1 MQKNTNM
8 KWSVK
13 MTETNKNLFDDLIDD
28 PFKDSSNELA
38 AQKSEVTEQQTK
50 SDVTSTYEKS
60 FSDEDQRKI
69 NEIAKQIKPLDN
81 DGLLLYGQQAQSKLS
96 QFSHQM
102 LTQVQ
107 SKDVGPIGSS
117 LRNLMNKLKEVNPDE
132 LQKQNKSRLKRIFRR
147 AERSVNEMFS
157 KYQSVGAQV
166 DRISVELQKSQN
178 MLMKD
183 VGLLDQLYEE
193 NKAYFDALNIYIAA
207 AEKKRDEL
215 KQNDLVELEN
225 KVNSSNNQM
234 DVQELADLQQYI
246 NRLEKRIYD
255 LQLSRQ
261 ITLQSAPQIRMIQN
275 INQTLAE
282 KIQSSILT
290 SIPLWKNQMAIAL
303 TLLRQQGASEAQKKV
318 TDTTNELLLKNS
330 EMLKQNAVRTAEENE
345 RGIVDIETLKT
356 TQTNIVD
363 TIQETLRIQE
373 DGTRKRQQ
381 AEQELQT
388 LEQDLKTKLLQ
399 LKDEQHQLRNTFKS

>member
-1 MQKNTNM
+1 
-8 KWSVK
+8 

-28 PFKDSSNELA
+28 PFKDSSEALTP
-38 AQKSEVTEQQTK
+38 QTSEITEQQTP
-50 SDVTSTYEKS
+50 SDVTSTYEKT

-69 NEIAKQIKPLDN
+69 DEIAKQIKPLDN
-81 DGLLLYGQQAQSKLS
+81 DGLLLYGQQAQNKLS

-107 SKDVGPIGSS
+107 SKDVGPIGNS

-132 LQKQNKSRLKRIFRR
+132 LQKQNQSRLKRIFRR
-147 AERSVNEMFS
+147 AERSVNEIFS

-215 KQNDLVELEN
+215 KQHNLVELEQ
-225 KVNSSNNQM
+225 KVKASNNQM

-330 EMLKQNAVRTAEENE
+330 EMLKQNAISTAEENE

-381 AEQELQT
+381 AEQELQS

-399 LKDEQHQLRNTFKS
+399 LKDEQQQLRNTFKS

>member
-1 MQKNTNM
+1 
-8 KWSVK
+8 

-28 PFKDSSNELA
+28 PFKDSSEALTP
-38 AQKSEVTEQQTK
+38 QTSEITEQQTP
-50 SDVTSTYEKS
+50 SDVTSTYEKT
-60 FSDEDQRKI
+60 FSDEDQRRI
-69 NEIAKQIKPLDN
+69 DEIAKQIKPLDN
-81 DGLLLYGQQAQSKLS
+81 DGLLLYGQQAQNKLS

-107 SKDVGPIGSS
+107 SKDVGLIGNS

-132 LQKQNKSRLKRIFRR
+132 LQKQNQSRLKRIFRR

-215 KQNDLVELEN
+215 KQHNLVDLEQ
-225 KVNSSNNQM
+225 KVKASNNQM

-330 EMLKQNAVRTAEENE
+330 EMLKQNAIRTAEENE

-381 AEQELQT
+381 AEQELQS

-399 LKDEQHQLRNTFKS
+399 LKDEQQQLRNTFKS

>member
-1 MQKNTNM
+1 
-8 KWSVK
+8 

-28 PFKDSSNELA
+28 PFKDSSNELV

-225 KVNSSNNQM
+225 KVKSSNNQM

>member
-1 MQKNTNM
+1 
-8 KWSVK
+8 
-13 MTETNKNLFDDLIDD
+13 MTENNKNLFDDLIDD
-28 PFKDSSNELA
+28 PFKDSSNELTP
-38 AQKSEVTEQQTK
+38 QKSEQTEENSQ
-50 SDVTSTYEKS
+50 SDVTSTYQQK
-60 FSDEDQRKI
+60 FSEEDQRKI

-81 DGLLLYGQQAQSKLS
+81 DGLLLYGQQAQNKLS

-132 LQKQNKSRLKRIFRR
+132 LQKQNKSRLRRIFKR

-215 KQNDLVELEN
+215 KQNDLVQLEN
-225 KVNSSNNQM
+225 KVKQSNNQM
-234 DVQELADLQQYI
+234 DVQDLADLQQYI

-330 EMLKQNAVRTAEENE
+330 EMLKQNAIRTAEENE

-388 LEQDLKTKLLQ
+388 LEADLKTKLLQ

>member
-1 MQKNTNM
+1 
-8 KWSVK
+8 

-28 PFKDSSNELA
+28 PFKDSSEALTP
-38 AQKSEVTEQQTK
+38 QTSEITEQQTP
-50 SDVTSTYEKS
+50 SDVTSTYEKT

-69 NEIAKQIKPLDN
+69 DEIAKQIKPLDN
-81 DGLLLYGQQAQSKLS
+81 DGLLLYGQQAQNKLS

-107 SKDVGPIGSS
+107 SKDVGPIGNS

-132 LQKQNKSRLKRIFRR
+132 LQKQNQSRLKRIFRR

-215 KQNDLVELEN
+215 KQHNLVELEQ
-225 KVNSSNNQM
+225 KVKASNNQM

-330 EMLKQNAVRTAEENE
+330 EMLKQNAIRTAEENE

-381 AEQELQT
+381 AEQELQS

-399 LKDEQHQLRNTFKS
+399 LKDEQQQLRNTFKS

>member
-1 MQKNTNM
+1 M
-8 KWSVK
+8 KWSVT

-28 PFKDSSNELA
+28 PFKDSSEALTP
-38 AQKSEVTEQQTK
+38 QTSEITEQQTP
-50 SDVTSTYEKS
+50 SDVTSTYEKT

-69 NEIAKQIKPLDN
+69 AEIAKQIKPLDN
-81 DGLLLYGQQAQSKLS
+81 DGLLLYGQQAQNKLS

-107 SKDVGPIGSS
+107 SKDVGPIGNS

-132 LQKQNKSRLKRIFRR
+132 LQKQNQSRLKRIFRR

-215 KQNDLVELEN
+215 KQHNLVELEQ
-225 KVNSSNNQM
+225 KVKASNNQM

-330 EMLKQNAVRTAEENE
+330 EMLKQNAIRTAEENE

-381 AEQELQT
+381 AEQELQS

-399 LKDEQHQLRNTFKS
+399 LKDEQQQLRNTFKS